1 MAICCS
7 GMYSI
12 IQGYSEQEFESPVCT
27 VHTVPVQTAD
37 PAGLE
42 PPHPG
47 HGEQVER
54 GGHQEEVPQLRDLR
68 ATPSCLINTHVQF
81 LFTNIYKYRVHYS

>member
-1 MAICCS
+1 M
-7 GMYSI
+7 
-12 IQGYSEQEFESPVCT
+12 SPVCT
-27 VHTVPVQTAD
+27 LYSTYTLPVQTAD
-37 PAGLE
+37 PAGLK